1 MFRRCAIYFAVVLAT
16 AFSYPVHAEEL
27 MVEQLKAQ
35 GGVALAGDDLK
46 KFLEGATLR
55 YENAQFA
62 TQMRL
67 EADGRWRGSPSGA
80 SAAPAPERL
89 SMATGA

>member
-1 MFRRCAIYFAVVLAT
+1 MPRAL
-16 AFSYPVHAEEL
+16 
-27 MVEQLKAQ
+27 VEQLKAQ

-46 KFLEGATLR
+46 KFLEGATFC

-67 EADGRWRGSPSGA
+67 EADGRLARQSKRRIGGSGA
-80 SAAPAPERL
+80 GTAFDGDWRVNEQNL
-89 SMATGA
+89 